1 MARCKSKSWFDC
13 RHYRDRGITV
23 CKRWEESFEA
33 FYRDMGDRPEGRTLD
48 RIDNDGIYEPSNC
61 RWATRRQQANN
72 RTVSVYITYKGQKLT
87 VAQWSRRTNL
97 NSSCIRARLKMGW
110 SHIKTLETPSINE
123 KYRELQEKRGLIKKR
138 K

>member
-1 MARCKSKSWFDC
+1 MMARCKSKSWFDC

-61 RWATRRQQANN
+61 RWATRSEQGKNTSRI
-72 RTVSVYITYKGQKLT
+72 RYLTYDDKTRSVRDWERHLKFGRDVISDRINKL
-87 VAQWSRRTNL
+87 
-97 NSSCIRARLKMGW
+97 GW
-110 SHIKTLETPSINE
+110 SIERALST
-123 KYRELQEKRGLIKKR
+123 KKG
-138 K
+138 